1 MSKAVDLTMEEF
13 SAFCH
18 EKGMKCTAQRMAM
31 FSALRERRLHP
42 SVDEIWGLVKRTL
55 PTGFVLPEGIRGEP
69 HHWELRVSGIC
80 ENCQSER
87 KKERTIWIRRPCS
100 RSATVSTC

>member
-1 MSKAVDLTMEEF
+1 MSRAVDLTMEEF
-13 SAFCH
+13 PAFCH
-18 EKGMKCTAQRMAM
+18 EMGMKCTAQRMAM

-42 SVDEIWGLVKRTL
+42 LGGRNLGAREADDSS
-55 PTGFVLPEGIRGEP
+55 GFVLPEGIRGEP

-87 KKERTIWIRRPCS
+87 K
-100 RSATVSTC
+100 